1 MNLKRLEIE
10 LESLSGFTSPRVGL
24 EQYGTPAVVAAR
36 LLFHAYMRG
45 DIEGQY
51 VCDLGCGTGVLAC
64 GAALLGATHVNAID
78 IDPGALET
86 ARENASS
93 LGVEVDFFAADIRET
108 ATLAIAGP
116 CDTVVMNPPFGAQ
129 RKHADRPFIDRSLE
143 LGSVVYG
150 IFNAGS
156 LPFIKSYIQNR
167 GRVDDVISCMFP
179 LKHTFAHH
187 NKERVDIPVEII
199 CMKRV

>member
-45 DIEGQY
+45 DIEGKY

-86 ARENASS
+86 ARENACS
-93 LGVEVDFFAADIRET
+93 LGVNVDFFAADIRDT

-129 RKHADRPFIDRSLE
+129 RKHADRPFIDLSLE

-167 GRVDDVISCMFP
+167 GRVDDVVSCMFP
-179 LKHTFAHH
+179 LRYTFAHH
-187 NKERVDIPVEII
+187 KKERVDIPVEII